1 MGKGPDFERV
11 VAKYLTKW
19 ASGKEK
25 PYWYWRL
32 LGSGSVATV
41 SEENKE
47 LSGDLH
53 ALKPEA
59 CFLTDR
65 FSIECKTGYPKTKFH
80 QHFKGI
86 KTFKIEEFWEQTVR
100 DANRSMKFPLMIF
113 RRKGMKPIVG
123 IDLVMFY
130 RVGESLLKGVPYIM
144 LGNFKNKD
152 LSPLYFYDM
161 NIFFERITPDDIKKI
176 ELRKQL

>member
-1 MGKGPDFERV
+1 MAKGGDFEREI
-11 VAKYLTKW
+11 AKFLTKW
-19 ASGKEK
+19 ASGKNK

-32 LGSGSVATV
+32 LGSGSVATL

-53 ALKPEA
+53 ALNPEA
-59 CFLTDR
+59 CFFTDR
-65 FSIECKTGYPKTKFH
+65 FSIECKTGYPDTRFH

-100 DANRSMKFPLMIF
+100 DADRAMKYPMLIY

-123 IDLVMFY
+123 LDIIVYNRLNYKLRGLGF
-130 RVGESLLKGVPYIM
+130 IQ
-144 LGNFKNKD
+144 LGNFRSNI
-152 LSPLYFYDM
+152 PPVYFYDM
-161 NIFFERITPDDIKKI
+161 NKFFERILTEDIKNMNI
-176 ELRKQL
+176 REMI

>member
-1 MGKGPDFERV
+1 MGKGPDFEREI
-11 VAKYLTKW
+11 AKFLTKW
-19 ASGKEK
+19 ASGSTK

-53 ALKPEA
+53 ALNPQA

-65 FSIECKTGYPKTKFH
+65 FSIECKSGYPDTKFH

-100 DANRSMKFPLMIF
+100 DANRSTKFPLMIF
-113 RRKGMKPIVG
+113 RRKGMKPIAG
-123 IDLVMFY
+123 IDLVIQMQ
-130 RVGESLLKGVPYIM
+130 VGHLLKNVPYIS
-144 LGNFKNKD
+144 LGNWKNKD
-152 LSPLYFYDM
+152 LSPIYFYDM
-161 NIFFERITPDDIKKI
+161 RTFFERITPEHIKNM
-176 ELRKQL
+176 EPRKQI

>member
-1 MGKGPDFERV
+1 MAKGGDFEREI
-11 VAKYLTKW
+11 AKFLTKW
-19 ASGKEK
+19 ASGKTK

-32 LGSGSVATV
+32 LGSGSVATL

-53 ALKPEA
+53 ALRPEA

-65 FSIECKTGYPKTKFH
+65 FSIECKTGYPDTRFH

-100 DANRSMKFPLMIF
+100 DAERSVKFPMLIY
-113 RRKGMKPIVG
+113 RRKGMKPIIG
-123 IDLVMFY
+123 IDLILYNRLGFKLQNI
-130 RVGESLLKGVPYIM
+130 RYIM
-144 LGNFKNKD
+144 LGNFRDNI
-152 LSPLYFYDM
+152 PPVYFYDM
-161 NIFFERITPDDIKKI
+161 NKFFERITPDDIKNI
-176 ELRKQL
+176 YIRKEV